1 MTENKKQATSAE
13 NESQQANRPF
23 QNSAVKKE
31 EKDLSITAKETKPA
45 FQTYIYRS
53 YGGGYQGL

>member
-1 MTENKKQATSAE
+1 MTENKIQTKTAE
-13 NESQQANRPF
+13 NESQQPTSPFHAN
-23 QNSAVKKE
+23 AVKTEDKE
-31 EKDLSITAKETKPA
+31 LQKTAKETKPA